1 MHLLD
6 LNIYKRSNKKEDI
19 AIIHSLSEL
28 ILITFN
34 QRIPPLFYCFY
45 IGIACYETKHSDILF
60 IFAGNT
66 RNMQPQVILI
76 TGASSGFGKITAQM
90 LSEQGHIVYGTS
102 RKPSEDMNQVKMLVV
117 DVTNSFSVC
126 QAVERILSEQGRID
140 VLINNAGIASMNH
153 ILLTP
158 KTTAE
163 RVFNTNFMGTFLMSR
178 ECAKFMIRQKN
189 GRIVNYSTVA
199 VALNLQGEL
208 VYSSSKAAIEQL
220 TRVLAT
226 EIGESGVTVNAVGP
240 TPIDTDLIKNVPGN
254 KIEELKNRQC
264 IKRLGNFEDVKNVID
279 FFIRPESEFITGQ
292 IIYLGGVF

>member
-1 MHLLD
+1 M
-6 LNIYKRSNKKEDI
+6 NRV
-19 AIIHSLSEL
+19 II
-28 ILITFN
+28 
-34 QRIPPLFYCFY
+34 
-45 IGIACYETKHSDILF
+45 
-60 IFAGNT
+60 
-66 RNMQPQVILI
+66 I
-76 TGASSGFGKITAQM
+76 TGTRKGIGYFLAEKYLNEGD
-90 LSEQGHIVYGTS
+90 IVYGCS
-102 RKPSEDMNQVKMLVV
+102 RRECEINHENYHHTRL
-117 DVTNSFSVC
+117 DVSDEP
-126 QAVERILSEQGRID
+126 AVIAFVRNVYKEQKRID
-140 VLINNAGIASMNH
+140 ILINNAGIASMNH